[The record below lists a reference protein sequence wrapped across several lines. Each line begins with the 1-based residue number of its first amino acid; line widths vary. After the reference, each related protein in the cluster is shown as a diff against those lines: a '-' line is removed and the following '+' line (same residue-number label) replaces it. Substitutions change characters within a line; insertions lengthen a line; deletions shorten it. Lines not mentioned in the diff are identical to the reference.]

1 MIPIDHGSVCVNVDL
16 EWFAAQDLK
25 APQRLADLTKPAYK
39 DLFVIPGASTSTPGM
54 AFLLATIAEYGDQ
67 WPAYWK
73 KLMANGAKLTQG
85 WSDAYQGAFTGA
97 RDKGTLPIVVSSHPS
112 PAFNLTDCATA
123 PTAPLP
129 HPT

>member
-1 MIPIDHGSVCVNVDL
+1 MRISDWSSDVCSSDLIDHGSVFVNVDL

-73 KLMANGAKLTQG
+73 KLMANGAKLDRKST
-85 WSDAYQGAFTGA
+85 
-97 RDKGTLPIVVSSHPS
+97 RLNSSH
-112 PAFNLTDCATA
+112 
-123 PTAPLP
+123 
-129 HPT
+129 